1 VGWAIWSWEIVKSL
15 TEAEILMTEAKSIE
29 ELEVGA
35 GSLDREISFW
45 YRK

>member
-1 VGWAIWSWEIVKSL
+1 MLNNTRSEVGWAIWSWEIGRTL

-35 GSLDREISFW
+35 GFP
-45 YRK
+45 